1 MTHSDLSIDEM
12 VEMILEPPALELDV
26 NSLRHA
32 LETLDTDAIRSLFVD
47 LRHLQTKG
55 MGLCIAD
62 DIVCLIVDRVVE
74 WQEVDSFEL
83 LSFLLNLLDEI
94 PISSYT
100 RIITRELSRTG
111 GQQAIPLFRRMLD
124 SERKYL
130 QSEGAWGIVITQ
142 YTEPVQALADESE
155 LVRYEAVGLLHETET
170 VYALND
176 QSEKVRHAAA
186 TKLEKEDNHLG
197 LIQALQ
203 DPSSAVRCI
212 GAWYMGRRHVSEAV
226 NPLIALVQTEDDEE
240 TLRAAIWSLGV
251 LRADA
256 ALPAIRELCS
266 HPDLQIAAAAQEA
279 VARLGLPT

>member
-1 MTHSDLSIDEM
+1 MREVLLQE
-12 VEMILEPPALELDV
+12 EK
-26 NSLRHA
+26 LR
-32 LETLDTDAIRSLFVD
+32 E
-47 LRHLQTKG
+47 K
-55 MGLCIAD
+55 
-62 DIVCLIVDRVVE
+62 
-74 WQEVDSFEL
+74 
-83 LSFLLNLLDEI
+83 
-94 PISSYT
+94 
-100 RIITRELSRTG
+100 
-111 GQQAIPLFRRMLD
+111 
-124 SERKYL
+124 
-130 QSEGAWGIVITQ
+130 
-142 YTEPVQALADESE
+142 
-155 LVRYEAVGLLHETET
+155 EAAEEEF
-170 VYALND
+170 ALND